1 MLKSRWA
8 AYLGGAL
15 LVNVLLL
22 GLLPLLAQERKPRE
36 SEDFSAVISL
46 VKLDAPAPPEREAP
60 HEEKKPE
67 AEQQPDFVPDLMP
80 PDFSGLG
87 GLEGGIAIDL
97 GALAG
102 GGSGLSQQPVVFES
116 YELDSPPEPVV
127 KVPPVYPYKAR
138 EQGTEG
144 VVQVKL
150 LVRPDGSVGQV
161 IVLAAR
167 PEGVFDD
174 AVRQAVPRWKF
185 EPGKVDGQAVAAWV
199 VTAVHFKL

>member
-1 MLKSRWA
+1 MFKSRWA

-15 LVNVLLL
+15 LVNLLLL
-22 GLLPLLAQERKPRE
+22 GLLPLLAQERKARE
-36 SEDFSAVISL
+36 EDDFSAAISL
-46 VKLDAPAPPEREAP
+46 VKLDAPAPPEREEVRK
-60 HEEKKPE
+60 EEKPE
-67 AEQQPDFVPDLMP
+67 PEPQPDFMPELMQ
-80 PDFSGLG
+80 PDFSGIGDLA
-87 GLEGGIAIDL
+87 GGIAIDL
-97 GALAG
+97 GALSGSSG
-102 GGSGLSQQPVVFES
+102 GLGQAIVFES

-144 VVQVKL
+144 VVQVRL

-161 IVLAAR
+161 LIVAAR
-167 PEGVFDD
+167 PEGVFEE

-185 EPGKVDGQAVAAWV
+185 EPGKMDGQAVAAWV

>member
-1 MLKSRWA
+1 MLRSRWA
-8 AYLGGAL
+8 VFLGGGL
-15 LVNVLLL
+15 LVNALLF
-22 GLLPLLAQERKPRE
+22 GMLPLMAQERKPPKE
-36 SEDFSAVISL
+36 EDFVAAISL
-46 VKLDAPAPPEREAP
+46 VKLTPPAVPEREEP
-60 HEEKKPE
+60 RPESKPE
-67 AEQQPDFVPDLMP
+67 PEQQPDFMPDLLQ
-80 PDFSGLG
+80 PDFSGFG

-97 GALAG
+97 GVLAG
-102 GGSGLSQQPVVFES
+102 GGSGLSQQPIVFES

-167 PEGVFDD
+167 PEGVFED

-199 VTAVHFKL
+199 VTALHFKL

>member
-1 MLKSRWA
+1 MFRSRWA
-8 AYLGGAL
+8 GYIGGAL
-15 LVNVLLL
+15 LVNLAML
-22 GLLPLLAQERKPRE
+22 GLLPLLAQEREARK
-36 SEDFSAVISL
+36 EDDFVAAISL
-46 VKLDAPAPPEREAP
+46 VKLTAPAVPEREDVA
-60 HEEKKPE
+60 EKPKPE
-67 AEQQPDFVPDLMP
+67 PEPQPDFMPELMQ
-80 PDFSGLG
+80 PDFSGIA
-87 GLEGGIAIDL
+87 GLAGGIAIDL
-97 GALAG
+97 GALS
-102 GGSGLSQQPVVFES
+102 GSSGGLSQAIVFES

-144 VVQVKL
+144 VVQVRL

-161 IVLAAR
+161 LIVAAR
-167 PEGVFDD
+167 PEGIFED